1 MSRFGWA
8 YVNGVIT
15 GSGIPGGSDKQVQ
28 FNSGSIFS
36 GSQNFVYNYPSS
48 SLQLG
53 NQVTASGQ
61 YSFAQGER
69 NVASGYTSHAQGIDT
84 TANAAYS
91 HAEGDTT
98 TASGV
103 SSHAEGQLT
112 LASGVTSHAE
122 GIYSIASGGSSHA
135 EGNTTLASAYGTHA
149 EGYQTTA
156 SQNYAHAEG
165 VGPRATNYGAHA
177 EGNYTLASGEKAHAE
192 GSYVTASGFAS
203 HAEGSNTNASG
214 AYSHAEGANTIA
226 VGSFSHAGGEGTIS
240 SGSAQTV
247 YGKYNKQNN
256 STSLFVIGN
265 GTSNASRNDILLV
278 NTNDVVISGSLRVSG
293 TLYATEYQTTVV
305 SSSIIYSSGSTKFGD
320 DAGDIHQF
328 TGSILGDIVSGTI
341 ARFTTITGSNITSS
355 NFIGNGSNITNL
367 TASNITNFTDNVRAQ
382 FTQGTNITIVDGVI
396 SSTGSGGS
404 GSPGGANTQIQ
415 FNSGSTF
422 SGSSNL
428 IYDYTNNI
436 LSGTTS
442 RFTIIS
448 GSNITSSTG
457 LLVGGATTIGGNLT
471 VNGGQTSVQSFT
483 ASAGISS
490 SAGLA
495 IGGTARIVGNVTLDN
510 NLIVSGN
517 ITLGNASTD
526 IVTSNA
532 QFTASNGLSASVIN
546 VTDKAT
552 TRTNLGLGTI
562 ATQNANSVTITGG
575 TGQFTTLSA
584 SSTIQAGGAITGSA
598 GLNISGGPTNIGGG
612 AGQNVTI
619 STSLQVTGPTPTFSN
634 AITASNGISSAGAII
649 KGTPTVAKGTGLHI
663 KQADNSDGAGVRLE
677 STGSSATAFWDIF
690 YTSADN
696 LQFAYNNSNKGFL
709 NDLGT
714 NAALNFTGQHR
725 CNTINTNDVLYYKDK
740 IGLIVVSTGQYLNT
754 QGNMTKPTINESLP
768 KIELSNERNQKT
780 IFGVISDTEDI
791 NSLERVYSFGIYHSI
806 MEKESTVEDTR
817 VIVNSIG
824 EGGIWVCNINGDFQ
838 NGDYIT
844 TCEINGYG
852 MKQDDDLLHNYTVAK
867 ITQDCSFELNNPNY
881 DCVEFQFSGSTYRK
895 AFVGCTYHCG

>member
-91 HAEGDTT
+91 HAEGNDT

-149 EGYQTTA
+149 EGYFTTA

-165 VGPRATNYGAHA
+165 ISTKATNYGAHS
-177 EGNYTLASGEKAHAE
+177 EGELTLASGEKSHAE
-192 GSYVTASGFAS
+192 GYSTTAFANYSHAEGVSTVASGTYSHAEGYLTVTNGYAS

-278 NTNDVVISGSLRVSG
+278 NTNDVVISGSLRVSE

-367 TASNITNFTDNVRAQ
+367 TASNITNFTNDVRNRFSA
-382 FTQGTNITIVDGVI
+382 GTGIII
-396 SSTGSGGS
+396 
-404 GSPGGANTQIQ
+404 
-415 FNSGSTF
+415 NSGQISA
-422 SGSSNL
+422 SNVPNSSLQNSSIAL
-428 IYDYTNNI
+428 
-436 LSGTTS
+436 GT
-442 RFTIIS
+442 TIIS
-448 GSNITSSTG
+448 
-457 LLVGGATTIGGNLT
+457 LGATGSIIQGLT
-471 VNGGQTSVQSFT
+471 TLT
-483 ASAGISS
+483 ASI
-490 SAGLA
+490 
-495 IGGTARIVGNVTLDN
+495 ITGT
-510 NLIVSGN
+510 
-517 ITLGNASTD
+517 
-526 IVTSNA
+526 NA
-532 QFTASNGLSASVIN
+532 QFTNITASAISASGVES
-546 VTDKAT
+546 TFAFAT
-552 TRTNLGLGTI
+552 FDNISIIAGAVNATI
-562 ATQNANSVTITGG
+562 GNTTQSTGK
-575 TGQFTTLSA
+575 FTTLSA
-584 SSTIQAGGAITGSA
+584 SSTIQAGGAITGSR
-598 GLNISGGPTNIGGG
+598 GLSISGGPTTIGGG
-612 AGQNVTI
+612 AGQNLTVSTAATFSGPNVNLGLTTPLTASGGVVISNAPLSLGYLNVTTNFTMTTASCIIGVSASTPVTI
-619 STSLQVTGPTPTFSN
+619 TLPSASATTSGRYF
-634 AITASNGISSAGAII
+634 II
-649 KGTPTVAKGTGLHI
+649 KDEAG
-663 KQADNSDGAGVRLE
+663 NS
-677 STGSSATAFWDIF
+677 STNIITISCSVGSGDTL
-690 YTSADN
+690 DN
-696 LQFAYNNSNKGFL
+696 LSSSVINVNKGSYTIYRG
-709 NDLGT
+709 GT
-714 NAALNFTGQHR
+714 NK
-725 CNTINTNDVLYYKDK
+725 YY
-740 IGLIVVSTGQYLNT
+740 IV
-754 QGNMTKPTINESLP
+754 
-768 KIELSNERNQKT
+768 
-780 IFGVISDTEDI
+780 
-791 NSLERVYSFGIYHSI
+791 
-806 MEKESTVEDTR
+806 
-817 VIVNSIG
+817 
-824 EGGIWVCNINGDFQ
+824 
-838 NGDYIT
+838 
-844 TCEINGYG
+844 
-852 MKQDDDLLHNYTVAK
+852 
-867 ITQDCSFELNNPNY
+867 
-881 DCVEFQFSGSTYRK
+881 
-895 AFVGCTYHCG
+895 